1 MSTDEPTA
9 PDGDGEERELTQE
22 EMVAAEMLRRLMT
35 TPVQDVVFQTMA
47 TFTDMAAIRMGL
59 GPRGEEDFDLPQ
71 AGLAI
76 ESLRALLAV
85 TNAIMGEEA
94 AKPFAEPLA
103 QLQMAF
109 AELVEQ
115 AKAARGDAEPA
126 RSLFLDLAGIDAWVE
141 RWRALDPDATVMD
154 RTNPV
159 HVPRNHLVEEALVAA
174 TGGDLAPFER
184 LVEVVSAPY
193 DERPGL
199 ERYTEPAPES
209 FGAYRTFCG
218 T

>member
-1 MSTDEPTA
+1 MSTDQPT
-9 PDGDGEERELTQE
+9 PPEGGEERELTQE

-94 AKPFAEPLA
+94 AQPFAEPLS

-109 AELVEQ
+109 AELVDQ
-115 AKAARGDAEPA
+115 AKKAKESGDEGAEGQGPGAAPPPGGP
-126 RSLFLDLAGIDAWVE
+126 G
-141 RWRALDPDATVMD
+141 
-154 RTNPV
+154 
-159 HVPRNHLVEEALVAA
+159 AA
-174 TGGDLAPFER
+174 GGDIWT
-184 LVEVVSAPY
+184 
-193 DERPGL
+193 PGGS
-199 ERYTEPAPES
+199 EG
-209 FGAYRTFCG
+209 GAKLWKPG
-218 T
+218 DKV

>member
-1 MSTDEPTA
+1 MSTDQPT
-9 PDGDGEERELTQE
+9 PPEGGGEERELTQE

-59 GPRGEEDFDLPQ
+59 GPRGDEDFDLPQ

-85 TNAIMGEEA
+85 ANAIMGEEA

-109 AELVEQ
+109 ADLVEQ
-115 AKAARGDAEPA
+115 AKKAKDEGGDGPEGDGDGGKGPAA
-126 RSLFLDLAGIDAWVE
+126 
-141 RWRALDPDATVMD
+141 
-154 RTNPV
+154 
-159 HVPRNHLVEEALVAA
+159 PRPPQPGQ
-174 TGGDLAPFER
+174 GGDLWT
-184 LVEVVSAPY
+184 
-193 DERPGL
+193 PG
-199 ERYTEPAPES
+199 
-209 FGAYRTFCG
+209 GAEGGGKLWTPG
-218 T
+218 EG

>member
-1 MSTDEPTA
+1 MSTDQPT
-9 PDGDGEERELTQE
+9 PPEGGEERELTQE

-59 GPRGEEDFDLPQ
+59 GPRGDEDFDLPQ

-85 TNAIMGEEA
+85 TNAIMGEES

-109 AELVEQ
+109 ADLVEQ
-115 AKAARGDAEPA
+115 AKQARDEAGGDADEGGAPRQPRPPA
-126 RSLFLDLAGIDAWVE
+126 
-141 RWRALDPDATVMD
+141 
-154 RTNPV
+154 
-159 HVPRNHLVEEALVAA
+159 
-174 TGGDLAPFER
+174 GGDADIWTPGG
-184 LVEVVSAPY
+184 PGQGGGKIWTPG
-193 DERPGL
+193 DE
-199 ERYTEPAPES
+199 A
-209 FGAYRTFCG
+209 
-218 T
+218 

>member
-1 MSTDEPTA
+1 MSTDQPT
-9 PDGDGEERELTQE
+9 PSEGGEERELTQE

-85 TNAIMGEEA
+85 ANAIMGEEA

-109 AELVEQ
+109 ADLVEQ
-115 AKAARGDAEPA
+115 AKQARDEAGGDAGEGGAPRQPRPPA
-126 RSLFLDLAGIDAWVE
+126 
-141 RWRALDPDATVMD
+141 
-154 RTNPV
+154 
-159 HVPRNHLVEEALVAA
+159 
-174 TGGDLAPFER
+174 GGDADIWTPGG
-184 LVEVVSAPY
+184 PGQGGGKIWTPG
-193 DERPGL
+193 DE
-199 ERYTEPAPES
+199 A
-209 FGAYRTFCG
+209 
-218 T
+218 

>member
-1 MSTDEPTA
+1 MSTDDPTPPA
-9 PDGDGEERELTQE
+9 GEGEERELSQE

-71 AGLAI
+71 SGLAI

-109 AELVEQ
+109 AELVEE
-115 AKAARGDAEPA
+115 AKKARDGGEGEPGA
-126 RSLFLDLAGIDAWVE
+126 P
-141 RWRALDPDATVMD
+141 RA
-154 RTNPV
+154 
-159 HVPRNHLVEEALVAA
+159 PRPPAQDK
-174 TGGDLAPFER
+174 GGDLWT
-184 LVEVVSAPY
+184 
-193 DERPGL
+193 PG
-199 ERYTEPAPES
+199 
-209 FGAYRTFCG
+209 GAEGGGKIWTPG
-218 T
+218 EG

>member
-1 MSTDEPTA
+1 MSTDEPT
-9 PDGDGEERELTQE
+9 PPEGGGEERELTQE

-35 TPVQDVVFQTMA
+35 TPVQEVVFQTMA

-115 AKAARGDAEPA
+115 AKAAREGGEGAEGGEGGAPPA
-126 RSLFLDLAGIDAWVE
+126 RPPAGGQA
-141 RWRALDPDATVMD
+141 
-154 RTNPV
+154 
-159 HVPRNHLVEEALVAA
+159 
-174 TGGDLAPFER
+174 GGDLWT
-184 LVEVVSAPY
+184 
-193 DERPGL
+193 PG
-199 ERYTEPAPES
+199 
-209 FGAYRTFCG
+209 GAEGGGKIWTPG
-218 T
+218 DK

>member
-9 PDGDGEERELTQE
+9 PEGDGEERELTQE

-115 AKAARGDAEPA
+115 AKAAKDAQGEGAEGASPTPPKPGGA
-126 RSLFLDLAGIDAWVE
+126 QA
-141 RWRALDPDATVMD
+141 
-154 RTNPV
+154 
-159 HVPRNHLVEEALVAA
+159 
-174 TGGDLAPFER
+174 GGDLWT
-184 LVEVVSAPY
+184 
-193 DERPGL
+193 PG
-199 ERYTEPAPES
+199 
-209 FGAYRTFCG
+209 GAEGGGKIWTPG
-218 T
+218 DK

>member
-1 MSTDEPTA
+1 MSTDQPT
-9 PDGDGEERELTQE
+9 PPEGGEERELTQE

-59 GPRGEEDFDLPQ
+59 GPRGDEDFDLPQ

-109 AELVEQ
+109 ADLVEQ
-115 AKAARGDAEPA
+115 AKQARDEAGGDADEGGAPRQPRPPA
-126 RSLFLDLAGIDAWVE
+126 
-141 RWRALDPDATVMD
+141 
-154 RTNPV
+154 
-159 HVPRNHLVEEALVAA
+159 
-174 TGGDLAPFER
+174 GGDADIWTPGG
-184 LVEVVSAPY
+184 PGQGGGKIWTPG
-193 DERPGL
+193 DE
-199 ERYTEPAPES
+199 A
-209 FGAYRTFCG
+209 
-218 T
+218 

>member
-9 PDGDGEERELTQE
+9 PEGDGEERELTQE

-115 AKAARGDAEPA
+115 AKAAKEGGDGGEGGAGGGAPSTPPA
-126 RSLFLDLAGIDAWVE
+126 GGQA
-141 RWRALDPDATVMD
+141 
-154 RTNPV
+154 
-159 HVPRNHLVEEALVAA
+159 
-174 TGGDLAPFER
+174 GGDLWT
-184 LVEVVSAPY
+184 
-193 DERPGL
+193 PG
-199 ERYTEPAPES
+199 
-209 FGAYRTFCG
+209 GAEGGGKIWTPG
-218 T
+218 DK

>member
-1 MSTDEPTA
+1 MSTDQPT
-9 PDGDGEERELTQE
+9 PPEGGGEERELTQE

-115 AKAARGDAEPA
+115 AKAAKDAQGEGGEGAAPTPPTPGGAQAGGEIWTPGGSQGEAKLWKPGDK
-126 RSLFLDLAGIDAWVE
+126 V
-141 RWRALDPDATVMD
+141 
-154 RTNPV
+154 
-159 HVPRNHLVEEALVAA
+159 
-174 TGGDLAPFER
+174 
-184 LVEVVSAPY
+184 
-193 DERPGL
+193 
-199 ERYTEPAPES
+199 
-209 FGAYRTFCG
+209 
-218 T
+218 

>member
-1 MSTDEPTA
+1 MSTDQPT
-9 PDGDGEERELTQE
+9 PPEGGGEERELTQE

-59 GPRGEEDFDLPQ
+59 GPRGDEDFDLPQ

-115 AKAARGDAEPA
+115 AKNAKDEAGDGPEGEGGGKGGGSSAP
-126 RSLFLDLAGIDAWVE
+126 RSPQGAPGGQ
-141 RWRALDPDATVMD
+141 
-154 RTNPV
+154 
-159 HVPRNHLVEEALVAA
+159 
-174 TGGDLAPFER
+174 GGDLWT
-184 LVEVVSAPY
+184 
-193 DERPGL
+193 PG
-199 ERYTEPAPES
+199 
-209 FGAYRTFCG
+209 GAQGGGKLWTPG
-218 T
+218 EG

>member
-1 MSTDEPTA
+1 MSTDQPT
-9 PDGDGEERELTQE
+9 PPEGGGEERELTQE

-59 GPRGEEDFDLPQ
+59 GPRGDEDFDLPQ

-103 QLQMAF
+103 QLQMGF

-115 AKAARGDAEPA
+115 AKKAKEDGEGGDGDDGEPRPGPSA
-126 RSLFLDLAGIDAWVE
+126 
-141 RWRALDPDATVMD
+141 
-154 RTNPV
+154 
-159 HVPRNHLVEEALVAA
+159 PRPSQGGQ
-174 TGGDLAPFER
+174 GGDLWT
-184 LVEVVSAPY
+184 
-193 DERPGL
+193 PG
-199 ERYTEPAPES
+199 
-209 FGAYRTFCG
+209 GAEGGGKLWTPG
-218 T
+218 DG

>member
-1 MSTDEPTA
+1 MSTDQPT
-9 PDGDGEERELTQE
+9 PPEGEQEERELTQE

-59 GPRGEEDFDLPQ
+59 GPRGDEDFDLPQ

-85 TNAIMGEEA
+85 TNAIMGDEA

-109 AELVEQ
+109 ADLVEQ
-115 AKAARGDAEPA
+115 AKKARDGGGGAEPGGPPQQPP
-126 RSLFLDLAGIDAWVE
+126 AGG
-141 RWRALDPDATVMD
+141 DPDLWT
-154 RTNPV
+154 P
-159 HVPRNHLVEEALVAA
+159 
-174 TGGDLAPFER
+174 GGPGQGGGKIWTPGD
-184 LVEVVSAPY
+184 SA
-193 DERPGL
+193 
-199 ERYTEPAPES
+199 
-209 FGAYRTFCG
+209 
-218 T
+218 

>member
-1 MSTDEPTA
+1 MSSEQPTP
-9 PDGDGEERELTQE
+9 PDGGDDGREPTQE

-85 TNAIMGEEA
+85 SNAIMGEEA
-94 AKPFAEPLA
+94 AKPFAEPMA

-115 AKAARGDAEPA
+115 AKKAKDEGGDAAAP
-126 RSLFLDLAGIDAWVE
+126 SGAGDA
-141 RWRALDPDATVMD
+141 APPPPGA
-154 RTNPV
+154 PGS
-159 HVPRNHLVEEALVAA
+159 AQ
-174 TGGDLAPFER
+174 GGDIWT
-184 LVEVVSAPY
+184 
-193 DERPGL
+193 PGGQGQGGKL
-199 ERYTEPAPES
+199 WKP
-209 FGAYRTFCG
+209 GDKV
-218 T
+218 

>member
-1 MSTDEPTA
+1 MSTDQPT
-9 PDGDGEERELTQE
+9 PPEGGGEERELTQE

-115 AKAARGDAEPA
+115 AKAAKDAQGEGGEGGAPTPPKPGGAQAGGEIWTPGGSQGEAKLWKPGDK
-126 RSLFLDLAGIDAWVE
+126 V
-141 RWRALDPDATVMD
+141 
-154 RTNPV
+154 
-159 HVPRNHLVEEALVAA
+159 
-174 TGGDLAPFER
+174 
-184 LVEVVSAPY
+184 
-193 DERPGL
+193 
-199 ERYTEPAPES
+199 
-209 FGAYRTFCG
+209 
-218 T
+218 